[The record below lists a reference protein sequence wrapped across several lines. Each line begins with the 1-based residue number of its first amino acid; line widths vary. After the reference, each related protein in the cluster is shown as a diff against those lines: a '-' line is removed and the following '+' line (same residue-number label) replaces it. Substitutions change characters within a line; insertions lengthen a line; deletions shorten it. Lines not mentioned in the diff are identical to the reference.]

1 MRLVVKGGTGQYCKL
16 IDYKVS
22 GKTGTGQIA
31 NPKTGTYYKNLYNA
45 SFMAFVPYKHPKL
58 AMLVVQEKPL
68 KISYYGG
75 AVSAPVV
82 REVFKRALNIL
93 NISPGNKAYKKQVH
107 AMALNNL
114 QVVSGTA
121 KNNINKKNVINK
133 NNHNIG
139 IMPNLQGDTI
149 LSAIKN
155 INGYDENI
163 IVKGSGFLYYQ
174 NIKPG
179 TKIKKNQIIVLKFKP

>member
-1 MRLVVKGGTGQYCKL
+1 
-16 IDYKVS
+16 
-22 GKTGTGQIA
+22 
-31 NPKTGTYYKNLYNA
+31 
-45 SFMAFVPYKHPKL
+45 MAFVPYKHPKL

-93 NISPGNKAYKKQVH
+93 NIFPGNKAYKKQVH
-107 AMALNNL
+107 VMALNNL
-114 QVVSGTA
+114 PITA
-121 KNNINKKNVINK
+121 NSVKNNINKKIHK
-133 NNHNIG
+133 IG

-149 LSAIKN
+149 LSAIKDLREYDKN
-155 INGYDENI
+155 ITI
-163 IVKGSGFLYYQ
+163 KGTGFLYYQ

-179 TKIKKNQIIVLKFKP
+179 TKIKKNQVILLKFKPLL